1 MIRLVREIVY
11 DPIPTP
17 AGRSGRVA
25 VFAGFA
31 GWALLAVA
39 GTLWITSMTLGLDE
53 SGLATSLRVA
63 AGWIAGGCVVIYL
76 TGMLFSASG
85 ATLLVH
91 GVPDSGLRA
100 VTLGFALN
108 GLPMV
113 LIGVAAAY
121 DKFLRPLLADAV

>member
-63 AGWIAGGCVVIYL
+63 STASPTAACGRSP
-76 TGMLFSASG
+76 SAS
-85 ATLLVH
+85 
-91 GVPDSGLRA
+91 P
-100 VTLGFALN
+100 
-108 GLPMV
+108 
-113 LIGVAAAY
+113 
-121 DKFLRPLLADAV
+121 